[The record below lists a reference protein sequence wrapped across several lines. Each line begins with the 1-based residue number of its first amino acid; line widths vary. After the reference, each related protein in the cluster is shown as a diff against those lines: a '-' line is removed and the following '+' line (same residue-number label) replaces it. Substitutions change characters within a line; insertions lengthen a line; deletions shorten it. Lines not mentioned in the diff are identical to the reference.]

1 MNNSR
6 KSRQIPM
13 VAAIFVAI
21 SIMIALHALEIVV
34 VGLDDE
40 YKWSPDGQHFA
51 ILTNM
56 QDPLKS
62 YRQLVLQ
69 NSRNH
74 MLIPFLPE
82 CDVEVKVGGILDAE
96 WISNRLL
103 RVVYDSESAEFTLRP
118 THWEGIAIEYV
129 SK

>member
-13 VAAIFVAI
+13 VAAILVAI
-21 SIMIALHALEIVV
+21 SVIIAVHALEILVI
-34 VGLDDE
+34 GWDDE
-40 YKWSPDGQHFA
+40 YIWSPDGQHFA
-51 ILTNM
+51 ILRNM

-74 MLIPFLPE
+74 LLIPFLPE
-82 CDVEVKVGGILDAE
+82 CDVEVKVRGILDAD
-96 WISNRLL
+96 WVSNRVL

-118 THWEGIAIEYV
+118 AHWEGIAIEYV